1 MKIVETAGGIRRPR
15 DCSFQMHGC
24 NSISL
29 AQSNTSICVCVCV
42 GLMASFLLGMAA
54 SLCVLTLDC
63 FSVDMFTEVNIP
75 FFHHV
80 VVATGLFRFF
90 FFFFFI
96 ISFRSF
102 FSSLRLLVSCSTRP
116 FDRLL
121 SSYQVNPLELYRTIF
136 TICFRSK
143 SAWVEFQPEVKCP
156 FEHFFF

>member
-1 MKIVETAGGIRRPR
+1 MSTVFGMENEDSR
-15 DCSFQMHGC
+15 DGRWYSSTSGLL
-24 NSISL
+24 ISNAWL
-29 AQSNTSICVCVCV
+29 QLNQFGPIEYIYMCVCVCV

-143 SAWVEFQPEVKCP
+143 SA
-156 FEHFFF
+156 